1 MPQSQGDSAAASLS
15 LGARVRKLTPSIR
28 GGDHSFI
35 VAMQRL
41 IASLS
46 TVESGRVATIICLGS
61 SADAKTIRSLVTGSV
76 VDVLH
81 LELWPYSADADIA
94 CEPRSLPLADCVAD
108 AVVLRRV
115 LHRSLHA
122 PALAREAVRVLRIGG
137 LLYAEE
143 PFAVGVQEG
152 PDDFCRFTPL
162 VLRGQFLDCEE
173 LGSGVSEG
181 VGVALAT
188 SWRQLLWSLSRSPYV
203 GFVLATIASFTSF
216 FWKYL
221 DGAIGPRA
229 RVTDGAAAVYFLG
242 QRSAT
247 VLSQRELIAGYRGA
261 ARVHVLARPQGRASS
276 EVFTEWAATDR
287 DFGMAKGHAPAVD
300 EMLAAA
306 MTALGP
312 ERTYTAIDAGCG
324 NGWIIRRLRQTQR
337 CLAAIGIDG
346 SAGMIAKARA
356 LDPKGTYLCA
366 DLTTW
371 DPPHPVDLVVSM
383 EVLYYVDDPM
393 TLLKRIAKRWLKPG
407 GYAVIG
413 IDHYEENAASLGW
426 PAYVGT
432 RMTTWSEARWLGAL
446 EDAGF
451 RLVRTWRAAPAPG
464 WAGTLAMLVQAES
477 P

>member
-1 MPQSQGDSAAASLS
+1 MTPVSTPAAVS
-15 LGARVRKLTPSIR
+15 LGARVRRLTPSIG

-35 VAMQRL
+35 AAMQRL
-41 IASLS
+41 IASLG

-61 SADAKTIRSLVTGSV
+61 AADAKTIRSLVTGCRV
-76 VDVLH
+76 EVLH

-94 CEPRSLPLADCVAD
+94 CDARALPLSDCVAD
-108 AVVLRRV
+108 AVVLRRI

-152 PDDFCRFTPL
+152 PDDFYRFTHL
-162 VLRGQFLDCEE
+162 GLRGQFLDCEE

-188 SWRQLLWSLSRSPYV
+188 SWRQLLWSLARSPYL

-221 DGAIGPRA
+221 DGVIGPRA
-229 RVTDGAAAVYFLG
+229 RVIDGAAAVYFLG

-247 VLSQRELIAGYRGA
+247 VLSQPELTAGYRGA
-261 ARVHVLARPQGRASS
+261 ARLHVLAQPQGRPSS

-287 DFGMAKGHAPAVD
+287 DLSMAQDHAAAVD

-324 NGWIIRRLRQTQR
+324 NGWIVRRLRQTPR

-356 LDPKGTYLCA
+356 LDPQGTYVHA

-371 DPPHPVDLVVSM
+371 DPPQPVDLVVSM
-383 EVLYYVDDPM
+383 EVLYYVEDPLA
-393 TLLKRIAKRWLKPG
+393 LLKKIAKRWLKPG

-413 IDHYEENAASLGW
+413 IDHYQENTASLSW

-432 RMTTWSEARWLGAL
+432 RMTTWPEAHWLAAL

-451 RLVRTWRAAPAPG
+451 RLVHTWRAAPKRHS
-464 WAGTLAMLVQAES
+464 AGTLVMLAQSES
-477 P
+477 A